1 MRTNEEYFILLIE
14 RHSLNWL
21 HFFYLKRKKNFFYFM
36 KRIFLPFVRIFV
48 VVLSRIR
55 TFSFSIFFAV
65 VTPAPAPGA
74 TGVVIVVII
83 IVMSMLLAT
92 APVSAPVRGAL
103 LMLLVFARS
112 VAVTVPAVGNNL
124 RPGNRKDG
132 FVKLG
137 GSFTITFLLFF
148 RSY

>member
-1 MRTNEEYFILLIE
+1 
-14 RHSLNWL
+14 
-21 HFFYLKRKKNFFYFM
+21 M